1 MMMFLRQENE
11 DIFTAVTST
20 PATLKGFVLALSVK
34 YQVRTS
40 VFSRCEHYGSNN
52 HFVLLLD
59 HYSC

>member
-1 MMMFLRQENE
+1 MFLRQENE

-40 VFSRCEHYGSNN
+40 VFSRC
-52 HFVLLLD
+52 
-59 HYSC
+59 